1 MTDDVDDKLA
11 KIQEAQE
18 YFKVKEKDSV
28 DTGKTISN
36 TLVEKF
42 SWLQGDIRKRMK
54 IDVNSLGE
62 SIILDKQNFRETQ
75 ISTVF
80 VPGSS
85 IYFNSKGAEKS
96 GMKNIFTRGFRALD
110 SSAWQNYIKEGFN
123 IIQSTGVN
131 NIKFEDMFDTWW
143 LIKSIT
149 NYNITV
155 TSFSLNTSTT
165 LPNLILVEPDY
176 VSIRYPSEEDLDMYK
191 KYELGSTVTQAD
203 LMNKLAKAFGQKI

>member
-36 TLVEKF
+36 TLIDKF
-42 SWLQGDIRKRMK
+42 SWLQGDIQKRIK

-62 SIILDKQNFRETQ
+62 YTVLDKQNFRQTE
-75 ISTVF
+75 ISSIF

-85 IYFNSKGAEKS
+85 IYLNSKGAEKS
-96 GMKNIFTRGFRALD
+96 GIKNIFTRGFRALD
-110 SSAWQNYIKEGFN
+110 SSAWQTYIKEGFH
-123 IIQSTGVN
+123 IIQSSGAAD
-131 NIKFEDMFDTWW
+131 IKFEDMFDTWW
-143 LIKSIT
+143 LVKSI
-149 NYNITV
+149 NNHNITV
-155 TSFSLNTSTT
+155 TSFSLNTSTK
-165 LPNLILVEPDY
+165 LPNVILVEPDY
-176 VSIRYPSEEDLDMYK
+176 VSIRYPSEEDLNMYK